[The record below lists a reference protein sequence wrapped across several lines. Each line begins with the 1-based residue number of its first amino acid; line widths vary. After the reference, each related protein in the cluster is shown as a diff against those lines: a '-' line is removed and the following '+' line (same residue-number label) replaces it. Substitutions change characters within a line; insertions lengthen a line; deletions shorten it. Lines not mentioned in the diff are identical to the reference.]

1 MKFIIFILL
10 FFVVLFF
17 LVPSI
22 LAGIIRFLLTKAG
35 GNRTT
40 YTSHYNSSNRNNT
53 GEYTQFKRSETGTR
67 DGAKKK
73 VFDKNEGE
81 YVSFEEIKK
90 PTNEEKQ

>member
-22 LAGIIRFLLTKAG
+22 LMGIIRFLLTKAG
-35 GNRTT
+35 GGRT
-40 YTSHYNSSNRNNT
+40 YTSHNNGSNRNNT
-53 GEYTQFKRSETGTR
+53 GEYTQFKRSETGAR

-90 PTNEEKQ
+90 PTNEKKQ

>member
-10 FFVVLFF
+10 FFAVLFI

-22 LAGIIRFLLTKAG
+22 IVGILRFLITKAG
-35 GNRTT
+35 GSKT
-40 YTSHYNSSNRNNT
+40 YTSHNNTSSRNNS
-53 GEYTQFKRSETGTR
+53 GEYANFKRNETNAY
-67 DGAKKK
+67 DGSKKK